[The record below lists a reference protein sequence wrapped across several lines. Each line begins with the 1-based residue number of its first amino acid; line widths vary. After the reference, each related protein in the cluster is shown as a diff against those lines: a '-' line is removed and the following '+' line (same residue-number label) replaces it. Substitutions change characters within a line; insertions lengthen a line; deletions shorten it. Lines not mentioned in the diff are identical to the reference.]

1 MDEKLYEL
9 MDWAGVEAIVYSEED
24 HPQNLLGAHVTED
37 GITIQGFFPGAREV
51 AVKVNGGK
59 KGYPMDLE
67 DEAGY
72 FAVLIPG
79 KRIPNYVYHV
89 TYEDGSEEELLDP
102 YIFAPQI
109 TEKETK
115 KFNAG
120 ICYDI
125 YKKLGAHPMTVN
137 GVPGVE
143 FAVWAPNALRVSVVG
158 DFNLWDGRKLP
169 MRRLWDSGIFELF
182 VPNLPDGALYKYEI
196 KAKGGLTY
204 LKADPY
210 ANAAELRPNTASVVT
225 DLSKFEWSD
234 EKWMEQ
240 RKRKNEDE
248 EPMAV
253 YEVHLGSWRKPD
265 DGREF
270 YNYRELAPMLADYVK
285 EMGYTHVELMPM
297 MEHPFDASWGYQVTG
312 YYAPTARYGTPQ
324 DFMYFMN
331 YMHEQGIGV
340 ILDWVPA
347 HFPRDTFG
355 LSAFDGTCLYEHL
368 DPRKGSHP
376 HWGTLIYN
384 YGRPEVSNFLIA
396 NALFWKNVYH
406 ADGIRMD
413 AVASMLYL
421 DYGKNDGE
429 WVANIYGGNENLEAV
444 EFFKHL
450 NSIFKK
456 DKDGAL
462 LIAEESTAWPKV
474 TSPVEE
480 DGLGFDYKWNMGWMN
495 DFLGYMQLDP
505 IFRSYHHGEL
515 TFSMIYAYSEKFI
528 LTLSHDEV
536 VHGKGSMIGKMPG
549 KRKMKFAN
557 LRAAYGFMLS
567 HPGKKLLFM
576 GQDFAQFAEWSEA
589 KSLEWDLL
597 QYEEH
602 QQLNNYVKALLK
614 LYREQPALY
623 AKDFE
628 PVGFEWINNISA
640 DENMLVFMRRGTK
653 EQEDLLVVCNFS
665 PLVYENHKI
674 GVPYS
679 GKFKEIFNSDST
691 EFGGDGN
698 TNPRSKSSKKSP
710 CDDRE
715 DSIRILVP
723 PMGISVF
730 KCTRTEEKAAA
741 GKKTKETASAEKK
754 SQKKTEQ
761 KKTPVKKA
769 AKAAQKGAAKDE
781 AAVTVIKE
789 ETKVAIKPEP
799 KETKV
804 TVKREPKE
812 TKVAV
817 KREPKETKVAVK
829 REPKE
834 TKVAVKR
841 EPKET
846 KVAVKREPKE
856 TKVAV
861 KREPKETKVAVKRE
875 PKETKVAVKREPK
888 ETKAAVQSGTK
899 EKKAAGLE

>member
-24 HPQNLLGAHVTED
+24 QPQNLLGAHVTED
-37 GITIQGFFPGAREV
+37 GITIQGFFPGAKEV
-51 AVKVNGGK
+51 AVKANGGK
-59 KGYPMDLE
+59 KVYQMDLE

-72 FAVLIPG
+72 FAALIPG
-79 KRIPNYVYHV
+79 KRIPDYVYHV

-102 YIFAPQI
+102 YNFAPQI

-137 GVPGVE
+137 GVQGVE

-158 DFNLWDGRKLP
+158 DFNLWDGRRLP

-210 ANAAELRPNTASVVT
+210 ANAAELRPNTASIVT

-234 EKWMEQ
+234 QNWMEN
-240 RKRKNEDE
+240 RKKRNEDH

-253 YEVHLGSWRKPD
+253 YEVHLGSWRKPE

-270 YNYRELAPMLADYVK
+270 YNYRELAVMLAEYVK
-285 EMGYTHVELMPM
+285 EMGYTHVELMPV

-421 DYGKNDGE
+421 DYGKNAGE

-456 DKDGAL
+456 PKDGAL

-474 TSPVEE
+474 TAPVEE
-480 DGLGFDYKWNMGWMN
+480 EGLGFDYKWNMGWMN

-515 TFSMIYAYSEKFI
+515 TFSMVYAYSEKFI

-557 LRAAYGFMLS
+557 LRAAYGFMMA

-576 GQDFAQFAEWSEA
+576 GQDFAQFAEWNEA
-589 KSLEWDLL
+589 KSLEWELL

-602 QQLNNYVKALLK
+602 QQLSHYVQALLK
-614 LYREQPALY
+614 LYREQPAMY
-623 AKDFE
+623 EKDFD
-628 PVGFEWINNISA
+628 PIGFEWINNISA
-640 DENMLVFMRRGTK
+640 DENMVVFMRRGTK
-653 EQEDLLVVCNFS
+653 AQEDLLVVCNFS

-679 GKFKEIFNSDST
+679 GKFKEIFNSDSI

-698 TNPRSKSSKKSP
+698 TNPRAKSSKKSP

-715 DSIRILVP
+715 DSIPILGP
-723 PMGISVF
+723 PMGISIF
-730 KCTRTEEKAAA
+730 KCTRTEEKLSA
-741 GKKTKETASAEKK
+741 GKKTRAGASEEKK
-754 SQKKTEQ
+754 RTRKPEQ
-761 KKTPVKKA
+761 KKTAVKKA
-769 AKAAQKGAAKDE
+769 AEAAQEPAKAE
-781 AAVTVIKE
+781 IPKMTVPIKE
-789 ETKVAIKPEP
+789 EPKETKVAVKREP

-817 KREPKETKVAVK
+817 KPE
-829 REPKE
+829 
-834 TKVAVKR
+834 
-841 EPKET
+841 
-846 KVAVKREPKE
+846 
-856 TKVAV
+856 
-861 KREPKETKVAVKRE
+861 
-875 PKETKVAVKREPK
+875 
-888 ETKAAVQSGTK
+888 